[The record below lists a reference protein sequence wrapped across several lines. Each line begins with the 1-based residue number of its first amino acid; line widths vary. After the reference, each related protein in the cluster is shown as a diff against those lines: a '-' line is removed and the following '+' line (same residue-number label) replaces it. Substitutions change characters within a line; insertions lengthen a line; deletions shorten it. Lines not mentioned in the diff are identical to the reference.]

1 MRPRAGGPG
10 PWEDADGRW
19 PTDADIDRL
28 IASAPDFADWP
39 LDDGRDYRAPGGG
52 APVGGGSGGS
62 RRVRE
67 ATAAE
72 LAALST
78 NPNISFHGGAP
89 VPAEDPEPDT
99 APVPAEDPESE
110 TAPAPV
116 SEGTGGEVAGVRAG
130 WLAAV
135 RDSVP
140 DLVLA
145 PRPRRRNDFGV
156 LEERVSSDW
165 LEHRRS
171 THQPGTGTNAQPGTG
186 TNAQPG
192 GESGPESGGRGA
204 TGPGALP
211 VGLPGSLPVPGTGG
225 VPGSLPVPEAGSVPG
240 VVAGLLAAE
249 AGWSPVVVA
258 EALAGLDPE
267 SVGDNDVLDMVHAAT
282 RLASFAQAVEARALA
297 VFASRR
303 PPVADEACAGEA
315 DGGPGRS
322 MWAAGEVMAVAAI
335 PQGAAEQRLHDA
347 ERLLG
352 HLPGTYALFRA
363 GLLDLVRI
371 QAIHRGLLNVPD
383 TVLPLIEPLF
393 LKNASRTP
401 PSILTRRVRMLAEK
415 HNPESLTVRHERAR
429 KGRGVF
435 LRPLPDAMA
444 ELIMVLPAVPA
455 LSVYQSVDAWA
466 RAAQLAGEPSG
477 GTTPTGRAARSL
489 NEYRADALTDLLH
502 QALLHPAGTCTNCN
516 CNCNCNN
523 GCGTTTGNTG
533 GNSDGSTGGTSDGSA
548 NKGSANSDGSG
559 TGSADTTGITG
570 NGTNKGNT
578 GKGTSG
584 GGAGAGS
591 RFRARVPARINI
603 HLTAATATGAS
614 EDPGYLDGYGHI
626 PAGQARELAG
636 ESDSWYKFLTDPV
649 TGTVTDIGRRSY
661 QPPEDMKRL
670 VRAKSPTCTG
680 IGCDRDAASCELDH
694 TIPFHMNRYGPDG
707 TPLPK
712 GTTSVENLRP
722 RSKYCHMLKDNP
734 NTGWTVEPA
743 GPGTTKTT
751 TPTGRIYLTTQND
764 DPPPF

>member
-1 MRPRAGGPG
+1 MAVADRPGDEGDSSPSGPSNLDPRPGTWPAEDPGMRPRAGGPG
-10 PWEDADGRW
+10 PWEDPDGRW

-28 IASAPDFADWP
+28 IAAAPDFADWP
-39 LDDGRDYRAPGGG
+39 LDDGRDYGASGGG

-72 LAALST
+72 LAALAT

-89 VPAEDPEPDT
+89 VPAGGGAEAASPAGGGTGVSTPVPDT
-99 APVPAEDPESE
+99 ATVPDTAIVPAEDPEPE
-110 TAPAPV
+110 TAPASV
-116 SEGTGGEVAGVRAG
+116 LEGAGGEVADVRAW

-171 THQPGTGTNAQPGTG
+171 TRQPGTG

-192 GESGPESGGRGA
+192 GD
-204 TGPGALP
+204 TT
-211 VGLPGSLPVPGTGG
+211 PGTGG

-477 GTTPTGRAARSL
+477 GT
-489 NEYRADALTDLLH
+489 
-502 QALLHPAGTCTNCN
+502 
-516 CNCNCNN
+516 
-523 GCGTTTGNTG
+523 
-533 GNSDGSTGGTSDGSA
+533 
-548 NKGSANSDGSG
+548 
-559 TGSADTTGITG
+559 
-570 NGTNKGNT
+570 
-578 GKGTSG
+578 
-584 GGAGAGS
+584 
-591 RFRARVPARINI
+591 
-603 HLTAATATGAS
+603 
-614 EDPGYLDGYGHI
+614 
-626 PAGQARELAG
+626 
-636 ESDSWYKFLTDPV
+636 
-649 TGTVTDIGRRSY
+649 
-661 QPPEDMKRL
+661 
-670 VRAKSPTCTG
+670 
-680 IGCDRDAASCELDH
+680 
-694 TIPFHMNRYGPDG
+694 
-707 TPLPK
+707 
-712 GTTSVENLRP
+712 
-722 RSKYCHMLKDNP
+722 
-734 NTGWTVEPA
+734 
-743 GPGTTKTT
+743 
-751 TPTGRIYLTTQND
+751 
-764 DPPPF
+764 